1 MKRQP
6 IGVFDSGLGGLTA
19 VKELIK
25 LLPREDIVYFG
36 DTSRVPYGAKS
47 RDTIIRYAKQD
58 LNFLSTFNIKAALVA
73 CGTVSSVAIGNIG
86 SDYDFPVIG
95 VIDSTARAACAAT
108 KNKKIGIIGT
118 PATVKSASYVNTIA
132 ALDPGCETV
141 SVACP
146 LFVPLVE
153 NGHIGKVEG
162 SVADHSLLALRKVDY
177 LNERNDLLPL
187 YRLAGGSEVKEG
199 KSNLSLHRDLAAHTR
214 LRGYDGHVVYAAD
227 ALRLKYCLDRRLLRR
242 LKNVG
247 DLHALLRTTYDAIGI
262 GGSFEDLKLRCIRA
276 RRKKASFPSNF
287 EKNHNLSF
295 NWTDLGTMS
304 VSEETSVAERTLCT
318 D

>member
-86 SDYDFPVIG
+86 SNYDFPVIG

-132 ALDPGCETV
+132 ALDPECETV

-153 NGHIGKVEG
+153 NGHIGKDDPITGAAVSLYLEKIKAFG
-162 SVADHSLLALRKVDY
+162 ADTVILGCTHY
-177 LNERNDLLPL
+177 PII
-187 YRLAGGSEVKEG
+187 
-199 KSNLSLHRDLAAHTR
+199 AH
-214 LRGYDGHVVYAAD
+214 
-227 ALRLKYCLDRRLLRR
+227 
-242 LKNVG
+242 
-247 DLHALLRTTYDAIGI
+247 AIGEYM
-262 GGSFEDLKLRCIRA
+262 GEDVTLINSGKEAAKSVKHYL
-276 RRKKASFPSNF
+276 
-287 EKNHNLSF
+287 EKNSILTDSKIGRQRYFVSDSVEDFENLGGIFMRRSI
-295 NWTDLGTMS
+295 DGE
-304 VSEETSVAERTLCT
+304 VDKIDIERY
-318 D
+318 